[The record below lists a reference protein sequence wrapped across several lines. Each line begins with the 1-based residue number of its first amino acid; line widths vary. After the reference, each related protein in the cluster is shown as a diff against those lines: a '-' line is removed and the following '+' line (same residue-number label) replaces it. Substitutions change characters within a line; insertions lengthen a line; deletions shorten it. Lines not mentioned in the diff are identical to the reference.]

1 MRDWKKSCKKILMS
15 LIEMHWKCK
24 IIIHNYPIKNYEFI
38 LSYKK
43 WDVVGWYDGKHGCLL
58 LIDCGA
64 YFFFSILIWLSPPI

>member
-1 MRDWKKSCKKILMS
+1 MCDWKKSCKKILMS

-43 WDVVGWYDGKHGCLL
+43 WDVVGWYDGKHGC
-58 LIDCGA
+58 
-64 YFFFSILIWLSPPI
+64 Y